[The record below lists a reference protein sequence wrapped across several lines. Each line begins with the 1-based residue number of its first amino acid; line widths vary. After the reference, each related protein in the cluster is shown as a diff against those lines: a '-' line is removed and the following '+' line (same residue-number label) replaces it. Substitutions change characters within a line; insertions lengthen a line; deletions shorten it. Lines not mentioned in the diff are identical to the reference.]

1 MSKFIIHRG
10 DKIMV
15 KTMWGGREWKKVEFV
30 DDSGKP
36 YIMEDVKLVGVGD
49 NAIQYVQSCV
59 EEHADDSGEDKSTIG
74 EIKRRI
80 NTIEEKINERSV
92 VDKICELQND
102 HVWLKQ
108 AMTNMLSVMCGN
120 PKSPAILIQCY
131 DRDIEALFD
140 VCFKEIEKKMRMI
153 DELESEV
160 KRLTGGAK

>member
-1 MSKFIIHRG
+1 MSKFVIHKG

-15 KTMWGGREWKKVEFV
+15 KTMWSGREWKKVEFV

-36 YIMEDVKLVGVGD
+36 YIMEDVKLVGIGE
-49 NAIQYVQSCV
+49 NAIQCVQSCV
-59 EEHADDSGEDKSTIG
+59 KEHADDSGEHESTIG

-80 NTIEEKINERSV
+80 NTIEGKIKERSIA
-92 VDKICELQND
+92 DKLCDLQND

-108 AMTNMLSVMCGN
+108 AMTNMLSIMCGKS
-120 PKSPAILIQCY
+120 KSPVILVQCC
-131 DRDIEALFD
+131 DRDIKALFD

-160 KRLTGGAK
+160 KRLKGGVK